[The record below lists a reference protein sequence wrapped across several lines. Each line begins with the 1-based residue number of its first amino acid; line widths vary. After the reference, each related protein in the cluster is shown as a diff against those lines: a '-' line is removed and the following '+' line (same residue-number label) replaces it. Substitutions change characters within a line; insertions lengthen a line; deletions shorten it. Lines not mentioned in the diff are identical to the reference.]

1 MAVQAVR
8 FAVRFFGAISV
19 MSATVLSVSLT
30 STSTASAGEFF
41 DEHDSLFRN
50 EELCA
55 GPIFRNKF
63 KTSDDLWRF
72 TKH

>member
-8 FAVRFFGAISV
+8 FAVRFFGAI
-19 MSATVLSVSLT
+19 AVLSVSLT

-41 DEHDSLFRN
+41 DDHDSLFRN

-72 TKH
+72 TKQ